1 MLPHPS
7 STPGKKLARQCL
19 HMIAAI
25 TKKSFIYSAQSEWD
39 IKMLSQEPIP
49 KIRNIYSQKR
59 DGAASVPIS
68 TFMYLWAIYI
78 FPRQVRL
85 FCCSK
90 IGGPIVGD
98 GNSKWKLFPDSQLL
112 RWYFSTYFISHHLYF
127 SSFCPTFRFIARF
140 WVLTQ
145 TTPPF
150 FNRQFRLNRLSS
162 PPDLDPRNRGRGH

>member
-1 MLPHPS
+1 M
-7 STPGKKLARQCL
+7 
-19 HMIAAI
+19 
-25 TKKSFIYSAQSEWD
+25 
-39 IKMLSQEPIP
+39 
-49 KIRNIYSQKR
+49 YSQKWNC
-59 DGAASVPIS
+59 AASFPFS

-140 WVLTQ
+140 WVLTHRHFLIDNSVWIGF
-145 TTPPF
+145 PA
-150 FNRQFRLNRLSS
+150 RQIWILGTEDAATSRKGTYIIHLILIKKESAALSLLNKVCISI
-162 PPDLDPRNRGRGH
+162 